1 MTFAISTK
9 RQELLVMADL
19 VTDVDVLGDG
29 VRAWMVERL
38 NSIAEVLEDK
48 EVVGFFEGR
57 KDIYNM

>member
-1 MTFAISTK
+1 MTFPISTK

-19 VTDVDVLGDG
+19 VTEVDVLGDD
-29 VRAWMVERL
+29 VRAWIVEPL

>member
-19 VTDVDVLGDG
+19 VTDVDVLGDD

-57 KDIYNM
+57 KDIYHM